1 MNKQKHII
9 FPEGKEEE
17 IHGKQNGIRSI
28 MHHSSVGNVKTP
40 HKRAISTLH
49 ISLHVQKSSMS
60 SFGSQVSFR
69 TDFGFLRISSE
80 RVVFSR
86 ILAKIRVLFKE
97 PGKLPPSQLFQW
109 RKANW
114 KIVLRE
120 FLITIHLGDS
130 DHHRQETWQSRFQ
143 FSILEKEIQFSHLCL
158 SQTCCSPGGHLG
170 KVQVGSCNRKSC

>member
-1 MNKQKHII
+1 MFKSRS
-9 FPEGKEEE
+9 PECHLLE
-17 IHGKQNGIRSI
+17 
-28 MHHSSVGNVKTP
+28 V
-40 HKRAISTLH
+40 
-49 ISLHVQKSSMS
+49 
-60 SFGSQVSFR
+60 FFR

-86 ILAKIRVLFKE
+86 ILSKIRVLFKE
-97 PGKLPPSQLFQW
+97 PGKLPPPQLFQR

-114 KIVLRE
+114 KIALRE
-120 FLITIHLGDS
+120 FLITIHPEPWGLGS